1 MSRGSAFR
9 CLTRRQY
16 AGRVENGAPLE
27 PEGAGGVTGPGRGR
41 GGNITDLAL
50 DAPGVEPDGVM
61 PWPLLFRERIRSRAV
76 SSDRYPWI
84 VLATALFGLFTVGFT
99 ITILAVSVKTM
110 AEDFD
115 STPATLAWVVTGPM
129 LAFAVIGPAAGKLAD
144 IYGHRRFFLWGLAG
158 AGLFA
163 AFTAMSW
170 NATSVIGF
178 RVIGA
183 TLGAACGP
191 SSMALINRLFTRE
204 NRAKAMGYWSLVM
217 AGGPVLG
224 VVAGGPIVEAYGWR
238 WIFIGQV
245 PFIIAGVLLAAAILP
260 ESERGEKVPFD
271 FIGSVLLGGSAAF
284 ALFALNRGP
293 EMGWSHPVVVAGF
306 AFLPVGLSLFVRRQ
320 RTYAYPLIPLEY
332 FGRRNFTFPI
342 ATQMLGNFAYMG
354 GFILTPLVL
363 QDVLGYG
370 ESKTGLV
377 SIARPL
383 LFAIAGPIAGAIAV
397 RAGERNSAV
406 FGISCIVASMIGL
419 SMVDVGTGA
428 LFVALALGLS
438 GIGMGATSPA
448 MAASLANAVEERDLG
463 IAGAAQQMMTQVAA
477 VLGIQILQTVQAA
490 RVDASGL
497 AGSYSEAYLVGGGVA
512 AVAIATAWMV
522 RSTKDERVPA
532 PAPARDAA
540 VPAPEPAVA
549 CR

>member
-1 MSRGSAFR
+1 MDDGASAERGAR
-9 CLTRRQY
+9 
-16 AGRVENGAPLE
+16 
-27 PEGAGGVTGPGRGR
+27 GVTDREAR

-50 DAPGVEPDGVM
+50 DAPGVEPEGSV
-61 PWPLLFRERIRSRAV
+61 PWPLIFRDRLRARAV
-76 SSDRYPWI
+76 RSDRYPWI

-110 AEDFD
+110 AEDFG

-129 LAFAVIGPAAGKLAD
+129 LAFAVVGPAAGKLAD

-163 AFTAMSW
+163 GLTALSW
-170 NATSVIGF
+170 SAGSVIGF

-191 SSMALINRLFTRE
+191 SSMAIINRLFTRE

-245 PFIIAGVLLAAAILP
+245 PFILAGLLVAAAILP
-260 ESERGEKVPFD
+260 ESERGERVPFD
-271 FIGSVLLGGSAAF
+271 FLGSVLLGGSAAF
-284 ALFALNRGP
+284 ALLALNRGP
-293 EMGWSHPVVVAGF
+293 IIGWTHPLVLSGF
-306 AFLPVGLSLFVRRQ
+306 AFLPVGLALFVRRQ

-354 GFILTPLVL
+354 GFILTPLLL

-383 LFAIAGPIAGAIAV
+383 LFAIAGPVAGAVAV
-397 RAGERNSAV
+397 RAGERNSAM
-406 FGISCIVASMIGL
+406 FGVGCIVASMVGL
-419 SMVDVGTGA
+419 SMVGVGTGA
-428 LFVALALGLS
+428 WFVALALGLS

-448 MAASLANAVEERDLG
+448 MAASLANAVDERDLG

-490 RVDASGL
+490 RVDVVGL
-497 AGSYSEAYLVGGGVA
+497 SRSYSEAYLVGGAVVA
-512 AVAIATAWMV
+512 LALVTAAMV
-522 RSTKDERVPA
+522 RSTKDEVV
-532 PAPARDAA
+532 DAA
-540 VPAPEPAVA
+540 VPAGEPVVAVVG
-549 CR
+549 R

>member
-1 MSRGSAFR
+1 MIST
-9 CLTRRQY
+9 LY
-16 AGRVENGAPLE
+16 RVEDGAAHDE
-27 PEGAGGVTGPGRGR
+27 DGAGGVTTPRRGR
-41 GGNITDLAL
+41 GGDITDLAL
-50 DAPGVEPDGVM
+50 DAPGVEPDAVL
-61 PWPLLFRERIRSRAV
+61 PWPLLFRERIRTRAT
-76 SSDRYPWI
+76 SSDRYRWI

-110 AEDFD
+110 AEDFG

-144 IYGHRRFFLWGLAG
+144 IYGHRRFFLWGLTG
-158 AGLFA
+158 AGIFA
-163 AFTAMSW
+163 LLTALSW
-170 NATSVIGF
+170 SAASVIGF
-178 RVIGA
+178 RVVGA

-191 SSMALINRLFTRE
+191 SSMALINRLFPRE
-204 NRAKAMGYWSLVM
+204 SRAKAMGYWSLVG

-224 VVAGGPIVEAYGWR
+224 VVAGGPIVEAFGWR
-238 WIFIGQV
+238 WIFVGQA
-245 PFIIAGVLLAAAILP
+245 PIIMVAVLVAAAVLP
-260 ESERGEKVPFD
+260 ETERSEKVPFD
-271 FIGSVLLGGSAAF
+271 FLGSVLLGGSSAF
-284 ALFALNRGP
+284 ALLALNRGP
-293 EMGWSHPVVVAGF
+293 EIGWTHPLVLSGF
-306 AFLPVGLSLFVRRQ
+306 LFLPVGLALFVHRQ
-320 RTYAYPLIPLEY
+320 RTFAHPLIPLEY

-406 FGISCIVASMIGL
+406 FGISCIVASMVGL
-419 SMVDVGTGA
+419 SMIDVGTGA
-428 LFVALALGLS
+428 LFVAVALGLS

-448 MAASLANAVEERDLG
+448 MAASLANAVDERDLG

-490 RVDASGL
+490 QVDSAGL
-497 AGSYSEAYLVGGGVA
+497 AGSYSHAYLVGGGVA
-512 AVAIATAWMV
+512 ALAIVTAFMV
-522 RSTKDERVPA
+522 RSTKDEVVEERSVVDA
-532 PAPARDAA
+532 PQAA
-540 VPAPEPAVA
+540 IAAGK
-549 CR
+549 